1 MYKAGV
7 LSHLYSYWC
16 LVGNGWEWGLLG
28 LLIFIMDHSPIP
40 YASRQYVFAHQKDA
54 KQQCYKLR
62 GKHGTAHTYNTIY
75 IYIDR

>member
-28 LLIFIMDHSPIP
+28 LLLIFIMDHSPIP
-40 YASRQYVFAHQKDA
+40 YVSRQKVFAHQKDTKKNA
-54 KQQCYKLR
+54 TNY
-62 GKHGTAHTYNTIY
+62 GEKHGSVHTYNTI
-75 IYIDR
+75 DR